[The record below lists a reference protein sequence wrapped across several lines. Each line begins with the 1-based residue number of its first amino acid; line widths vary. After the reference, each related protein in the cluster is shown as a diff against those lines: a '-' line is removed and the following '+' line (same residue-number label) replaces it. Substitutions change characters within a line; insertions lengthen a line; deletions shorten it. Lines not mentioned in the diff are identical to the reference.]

1 VFELDAEHG
10 NSLKG
15 LQHLERSTSMS
26 TEDNKAIA
34 RRIFEEVG
42 SQGNFAVI
50 DEAVSPNFVY
60 RTSAFPEFHGPG
72 GFKEFFTEHR
82 KTLPDIHYTVEDM
95 IAEGDKVVA
104 RWTATGTHKG
114 DMMGIPPTGKQAT
127 VTGIT
132 TFRFANGKMVE
143 GLTTWDA
150 LGMMQQLGL
159 IPAPGQAS

>member
-1 VFELDAEHG
+1 
-10 NSLKG
+10 
-15 LQHLERSTSMS
+15 MS
-26 TEDNKAIA
+26 TEENKAIA

-50 DEAVSPNFVY
+50 DEAISPNFVY

-72 GFKEFFTEHR
+72 GFKEFFTAHR
-82 KTLPDIHYTVEDM
+82 KTFPDIRYTVEDVV
-95 IAEGDKVVA
+95 AEGDKVVA
-104 RWTATGTHKG
+104 RWTASGTQKG

-132 TFRFANGKMVE
+132 IFRFANSKIAE

-150 LGMMQQLGL
+150 LGALQQLGV
-159 IPAPGQAS
+159 IPVPGPAS

>member
-1 VFELDAEHG
+1 
-10 NSLKG
+10 
-15 LQHLERSTSMS
+15 MS

-60 RTSAFPEFHGPG
+60 RTSAFPEF
-72 GFKEFFTEHR
+72 
-82 KTLPDIHYTVEDM
+82 HYTVEDM

>member
-1 VFELDAEHG
+1 
-10 NSLKG
+10 
-15 LQHLERSTSMS
+15 MS
-26 TEDNKAIA
+26 TEQNKAIA
-34 RRIFEEVG
+34 RRIFEEVA

-50 DEAVSPNFVY
+50 EEAISPNFVY

-82 KTLPDIHYTVEDM
+82 KTFPDIHYTVEDVV
-95 IAEGDKVVA
+95 AEADKVMV
-104 RWTATGTHKG
+104 RWTASGTHKG

-132 TFRFANGKMVE
+132 LFRFVNRKIAE

-150 LGMMQQLGL
+150 LGALQQLGV
-159 IPAPGQAS
+159 IPVPRQAS